1 MIVCH
6 CRGVSDREIRGAV
19 REGAVG
25 CASVAHKCGT
35 AGDCGGCTGLVEQI
49 IQQELKRSP
58 NSDPASTLATLALAT
73 G

>member
-6 CRGVSDREIRGAV
+6 CRGVSDHEIRGAV

-25 CASVAHKCGT
+25 CTSVAHRCGA

-49 IQQELKRSP
+49 IQQELERSATP
-58 NSDPASTLATLALAT
+58 DPASTLAALALAT
-73 G
+73 R